1 MNVESGTMEANEY
14 DLVVI
19 GSGPAGQKGAIC
31 AAKIRKK
38 VAIIDRKTTIGGVC
52 VHTGTIPSKTL
63 REAVLYLSGFRQR
76 TFYGRGYVLKDRIS
90 MCDLSFRAQAV
101 MAREIEVIKSQL
113 RRNYVTTLEGDA
125 RLLDANTVEVKS
137 EDGSQ
142 LVRGHHILIAC
153 GTRPAHHA
161 DIPIDGQRIF
171 DADQVH
177 GLEEIPRDLIIVGA
191 GIIGL
196 EYASMFAALGVK
208 VTLVNQFPVLLDFVD
223 REIVESLCFQLRQ
236 LGTVFRLGEKVVSV
250 GFDKERDR
258 VFAKLASG
266 KSVHGQG
273 LLYTIGRQANS
284 DLLNL
289 ESAGLKADG
298 RGKLSVNEYFQ
309 TAVPH
314 IYAAGDVI
322 GFPALASTSM
332 EQGRLASCHMF
343 GKPGKMPPHLI
354 PYGIYTIPEISMV
367 GQTEEQ
373 LTRENINY
381 EVGLA
386 RYAELAKG
394 QMLGDEQGFLKLVF
408 DPDSLKL
415 LGVHAIGDRA
425 AEIIHIGQVVLT
437 LGAGIEYFR
446 DAVFNYPTLAEAYKV
461 AALDGL
467 NKL

>member
-1 MNVESGTMEANEY
+1 MEANEY

-31 AAKIRKK
+31 AAKMRKK
-38 VAIIDRKTTIGGVC
+38 VAIIDRKKSMGGVC

-76 TFYGRGYVLKDRIS
+76 TFYGRGYALKDRIAMS
-90 MCDLSFRAQAV
+90 DLIFRAQAV
-101 MAREIEVIKSQL
+101 MAREVEVIRAQL
-113 RRNYVTTLEGDA
+113 RRNYITILEGDA
-125 RLLDANTVEVKS
+125 HFHDANTLEVKS
-137 EDGSQ
+137 DEGSQ
-142 LVRGHHILIAC
+142 LVRGQHILIAC
-153 GTRPAHHA
+153 GTRPAHNA
-161 DIPIDGQRIF
+161 EIPIDGRRIF
-171 DADQVH
+171 DSDQVH
-177 GLEEIPRDLIIVGA
+177 CLEEIPRDLLIVGA

-208 VTLVNQFPVLLDFVD
+208 VTLLDQRPILLDFVD

-250 GFDKERDR
+250 GFDEERDR

-266 KSVHGQG
+266 KNVHGQG
-273 LLYTIGRQANS
+273 LLYTIGRQANG

-289 ESAGLKADG
+289 ESAGVTSEG
-298 RGKLSVNEYFQ
+298 RGKLSVNENFQ

-343 GKPGKMPPHLI
+343 GKPGKMPPNLI

-373 LTRENINY
+373 LTRESINY

-394 QMLGDEQGFLKLVF
+394 QMLGDEQGLLKLIF

-437 LGAGIEYFR
+437 MGASIEYFR

>member
-1 MNVESGTMEANEY
+1 MEANEY

-31 AAKIRKK
+31 AAKMRKK
-38 VAIIDRKTTIGGVC
+38 VAIVERQRTIGGVC

-76 TFYGRGYVLKDRIS
+76 TFYGRGYVLKDRIAMS
-90 MCDLSFRAQAV
+90 DLIFRAQAV
-101 MAREIEVIKSQL
+101 MTREVEVIKAQL
-113 RRNYVTTLEGDA
+113 RRNYVNMFEGEAHFSDPH
-125 RLLDANTVEVKS
+125 TVEVKNG
-137 EDGSQ
+137 EGSQ
-142 LVRGHHILIAC
+142 TLRGQHILIAC
-153 GTRPAHHA
+153 GTRPAHSS

-177 GLEEIPRDLIIVGA
+177 TLEEVPRDLIIVGA

-196 EYASMFAALGVK
+196 EYASMFAAVGVK
-208 VTLVNQFPVLLDFVD
+208 VTLLDQRPILLDFVD
-223 REIVESLCFQLRQ
+223 RELIESLCFQLRQ
-236 LGTVFRLGEKVVSV
+236 LGTVFRLGEKVVAV
-250 GFDKERDR
+250 GFDQERDR
-258 VFAKLASG
+258 VFAKLESG
-266 KSVHGQG
+266 KKVHGQG

-284 DLLNL
+284 DKINL
-289 ESAGLKADG
+289 EAAGLNADG
-298 RGKLSVNEYFQ
+298 RGKLNVNEHFQ
-309 TAVPH
+309 TNVPH

-332 EQGRLASCHMF
+332 EQGRLASCAMF
-343 GKPGKMPPHLI
+343 GKPSTMPANLI

-367 GQTEEQ
+367 GHTEEQ
-373 LTRENINY
+373 LTRDKIPY

-394 QMLGDEQGFLKLVF
+394 QMLGDEQGLLKLIF
-408 DPDSLKL
+408 DPESLKL
-415 LGVHAIGDRA
+415 LGVHIIGDQA
-425 AEIIHIGQVVLT
+425 AELVHIGQAVLT
-437 LGAGIEYFR
+437 LGGSVEYLR
-446 DAVFNYPTLAEAYKV
+446 DTVFNYPTLAEAYKV

>member
-1 MNVESGTMEANEY
+1 MEANEY

-31 AAKIRKK
+31 AAKMRKK
-38 VAIIDRKTTIGGVC
+38 VAIIDRKKSVGGVC

-76 TFYGRGYVLKDRIS
+76 TFYGRGYALKDRIAMS
-90 MCDLSFRAQAV
+90 DLIFRAESV
-101 MAREIEVIKSQL
+101 MAREVEVIKSQL
-113 RRNYVTTLEGDA
+113 RRNYITILEGDA
-125 RLLDANTVEVKS
+125 RFLDANTLEVKS
-137 EDGSQ
+137 DEGSQ
-142 LVRGHHILIAC
+142 LVRGQHILIAC
-153 GTRPAHHA
+153 GTRPAHSSE
-161 DIPIDGQRIF
+161 IPVDGKRIF
-171 DADQVH
+171 DSDQVH
-177 GLEEIPRDLIIVGA
+177 CLDEIPRDLIVVGA

-208 VTLVNQFPVLLDFVD
+208 VTLLDQRPILLDFVD

-250 GFDKERDR
+250 GFDEERNR

-266 KSVHGQG
+266 KNVHGQG
-273 LLYTIGRQANS
+273 LLYTIGRQANG

-289 ESAGLKADG
+289 ESAGLTSES
-298 RGKLSVNEYFQ
+298 RGKLSVNEHFQ
-309 TAVPH
+309 TTVPH

-343 GKPGKMPPHLI
+343 GKPGKMPPNLI

-373 LTRENINY
+373 LTHENINY

-394 QMLGDEQGFLKLVF
+394 QMLGDDQGLLKLVF

-425 AEIIHIGQVVLT
+425 AEIIHIGQVVLA
-437 LGAGIEYFR
+437 LGASIEYFR

>member
-1 MNVESGTMEANEY
+1 M
-14 DLVVI
+14 
-19 GSGPAGQKGAIC
+19 
-31 AAKIRKK
+31 RKK
-38 VAIIDRKTTIGGVC
+38 VAIIDRKHTVGGVC

-76 TFYGRGYVLKDRIS
+76 TFYGRGYVLKDRIAMS
-90 MCDLSFRAQAV
+90 DLIFRAQAV
-101 MAREIEVIKSQL
+101 MAREVEVIKSQL
-113 RRNYVTTLEGDA
+113 RRNYITILEGGA
-125 RLLDANTVEVKS
+125 RFIDANTLEVKS
-137 EDGSQ
+137 DEGSQ
-142 LVRGHHILIAC
+142 LVRGQHILIAC
-153 GTRPAHHA
+153 GTRPAHSA
-161 DIPIDGQRIF
+161 EIPMDGHRIF
-171 DADQVH
+171 DSDQVH
-177 GLEEIPRDLIIVGA
+177 CLEEIPRDLIVVGA

-208 VTLVNQFPVLLDFVD
+208 VTLLDQRPILLDFVD

-250 GFDKERDR
+250 GFDQERDR

-266 KSVHGQG
+266 KNVHGQG
-273 LLYTIGRQANS
+273 LLYTIGRQANG

-289 ESAGLKADG
+289 QSAGLSPEG
-298 RGKLSVNEYFQ
+298 RGKLTVNEHFQ
-309 TAVPH
+309 TSVPH

-343 GKPGKMPPHLI
+343 GKPGKMPPNLI

-373 LTRENINY
+373 LTKENINY

-394 QMLGDEQGFLKLVF
+394 QMLGDDQGLLKLVF

-437 LGAGIEYFR
+437 LGASIEYFR

>member
-1 MNVESGTMEANEY
+1 MEANEY

-31 AAKIRKK
+31 AAKMRKK
-38 VAIIDRKTTIGGVC
+38 VAIVERQRTIGGVC

-76 TFYGRGYVLKDRIS
+76 TFYGRGYVLKDRIAMS
-90 MCDLSFRAQAV
+90 DLIFRAQAV
-101 MAREIEVIKSQL
+101 MTREVEVIKSQL
-113 RRNYVTTLEGDA
+113 RRNYVNMFEGEAHFSDPH
-125 RLLDANTVEVKS
+125 TIEVKDG
-137 EDGSQ
+137 EGSQ
-142 LVRGHHILIAC
+142 VLHGNNVLIAC
-153 GTRPAHHA
+153 GTRPAHSS

-177 GLEEIPRDLIIVGA
+177 TLEEVPRDLIIVGA

-196 EYASMFAALGVK
+196 EYASMFAAVGVK
-208 VTLVNQFPVLLDFVD
+208 VTLLDQRPILLDFVD
-223 REIVESLCFQLRQ
+223 REIIESLCFQLRQ
-236 LGTVFRLGEKVVSV
+236 LGTVFRLGEKVVAV
-250 GFDKERDR
+250 GFDQERDR
-258 VFAKLASG
+258 VFAKLESG
-266 KSVHGQG
+266 KKVHGQG

-284 DLLNL
+284 DKINI
-289 ESAGLKADG
+289 EAAGLTADG
-298 RGKLSVNEYFQ
+298 RGKLIVNEHFQ
-309 TAVPH
+309 TNVPH

-332 EQGRLASCHMF
+332 EQGRLASCAMF
-343 GKPGKMPPHLI
+343 GKPSTMPANLI

-367 GQTEEQ
+367 GHTEEQ
-373 LTRENINY
+373 LTREKIPY

-394 QMLGDEQGFLKLVF
+394 QMLGDEQGLLKLIF

-415 LGVHAIGDRA
+415 LGVHIIGDQA
-425 AEIIHIGQVVLT
+425 AELVHIGQAVLT
-437 LGAGIEYFR
+437 LGGTIEYLR
-446 DAVFNYPTLAEAYKV
+446 DTVFNYPTLAEAYKV

>member
-1 MNVESGTMEANEY
+1 
-14 DLVVI
+14 
-19 GSGPAGQKGAIC
+19 
-31 AAKIRKK
+31 
-38 VAIIDRKTTIGGVC
+38 
-52 VHTGTIPSKTL
+52 
-63 REAVLYLSGFRQR
+63 
-76 TFYGRGYVLKDRIS
+76 
-90 MCDLSFRAQAV
+90 

-142 LVRGHHILIAC
+142 LVRGQHILIAC

-343 GKPGKMPPHLI
+343 GKPGKMPPNLI

-408 DPDSLKL
+408 DPCL
-415 LGVHAIGDRA
+415 LYTSRCV
-425 AEIIHIGQVVLT
+425 
-437 LGAGIEYFR
+437 
-446 DAVFNYPTLAEAYKV
+446 
-461 AALDGL
+461 
-467 NKL
+467 